1 VRRSWGVGTDY
12 EAPSQSRHNAQRL
25 RRRNSLAANWSRW
38 LAPADV
44 LGRGQFRGAESA
56 RLPRVAERAEYLGF
70 VASPHVRFGLP
81 IAAWPKVAL
90 PNQPKHSLARPDFAS
105 LQPACVE
112 KAGIYIPAPPV
123 RGGLLGHGGMAE
135 WLKAHAWKACI
146 RATVS
151 WVRIPLPPPT
161 QRCAGRKGDWDLC
174 GRDA

>member
-1 VRRSWGVGTDY
+1 MTSVRRSWGVGTDY

-90 PNQPKHSLARPDFAS
+90 PNQPKHSLARPDSNPLALRRPAS
-105 LQPACVE
+105 IFPLH
-112 KAGIYIPAPPV
+112 
-123 RGGLLGHGGMAE
+123 LSAE
-135 WLKAHAWKACI
+135 GSSGTEGWP
-146 RATVS
+146 S
-151 WVRIPLPPPT
+151 
-161 QRCAGRKGDWDLC
+161 G
-174 GRDA
+174 